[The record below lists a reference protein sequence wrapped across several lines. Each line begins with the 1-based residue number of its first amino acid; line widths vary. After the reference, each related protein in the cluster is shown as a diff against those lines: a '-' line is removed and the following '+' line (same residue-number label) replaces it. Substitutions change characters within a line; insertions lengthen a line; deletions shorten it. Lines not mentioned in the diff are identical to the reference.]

1 MKQFGWT
8 MVDVRMV
15 PSSFW
20 ENLEEIDFDEDDL
33 IANFSKTP
41 QAVVPQLVSTK

>member
-1 MKQFGWT
+1 

-20 ENLEEIDFDEDDL
+20 ENLEEIDLDEKDL

-41 QAVVPQLVSTK
+41 QTVVPLLVTTK